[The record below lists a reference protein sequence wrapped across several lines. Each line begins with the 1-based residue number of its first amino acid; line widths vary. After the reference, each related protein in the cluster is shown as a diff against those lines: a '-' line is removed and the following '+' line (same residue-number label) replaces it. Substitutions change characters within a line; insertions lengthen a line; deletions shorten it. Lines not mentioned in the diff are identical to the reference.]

1 MTVAKH
7 QEIRNQL
14 EKGMRVN
21 VLIRISETVVKR
33 KPAVIVDVKRSVA
46 SVRYE
51 HEIRARTVRF
61 NEIELL
67 PDASGTLKPPP
78 TVQRPALPA
87 PAKASSP
94 PLAPAVA
101 ESPSAFEA
109 WLEMG
114 AEIEAELEQKVAEL
128 RTEKA
133 GLEDEHAEI
142 GMQLDEVTKRY
153 ADAHASLEAIR
164 KIRRTKAS

>member
-1 MTVAKH
+1 MAKH
-7 QEIRNQL
+7 QEIRDQL

-21 VLIRISETVVKR
+21 VLLRISDTVVKR

-67 PDASGTLKPPP
+67 GPADLKLATPPP
-78 TVQRPALPA
+78 DVQRPAPPAPPTKVPA
-87 PAKASSP
+87 PAP
-94 PLAPAVA
+94 VA

-142 GMQLDEVTKRY
+142 GMQLDKVTKRY